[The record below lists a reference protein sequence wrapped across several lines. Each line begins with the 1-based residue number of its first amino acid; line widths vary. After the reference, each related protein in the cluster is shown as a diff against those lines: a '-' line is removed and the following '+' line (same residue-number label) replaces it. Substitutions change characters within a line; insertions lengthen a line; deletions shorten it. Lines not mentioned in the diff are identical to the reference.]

1 MPEPLTLALIS
12 ELMPKLYAAFP
23 RTIRGDQRLVLDTY
37 RNGLRGITGDAVR
50 WAVDRTIQE
59 DTYFPKVARL
69 RELAAAWQRTNA
81 PSLDFQPRDVP
92 WNVCPVCGAKAATR
106 IISRQKRDPEKNWA
120 IVRDAK
126 GASEWD
132 EVESSML
139 YMDHDPAKHHVAAAT
154 EAEV

>member
-23 RTIRGDQRLVLDTY
+23 RTIRGDQRL
-37 RNGLRGITGDAVR
+37 
-50 WAVDRTIQE
+50 

-154 EAEV
+154 EADV